1 MKIAICD
8 DLRFDRTLLCE
19 YIMQYAKNTFI
30 NIEVVEFDSGEQM
43 LSSFSE
49 EKYKIVFLDIY
60 MKGID
65 GVEVAERIRETDE
78 DCKIIFTTSSIDH
91 KGEGFEVAATHYL
104 IKPITYK
111 RVEQALNRCKKV
123 LAFDAQYVE
132 LPFGKESVKINL
144 KDILYV
150 EAIRNGVII
159 ITEQEKYKIHMPIA
173 KICDAIRDKR
183 FLRSH
188 RGFIVNMQHIIAT
201 KDNEFVLK
209 NGITVPIRQSG
220 RKEIKSAYAHYVI
233 EIHKEIQAFNA
244 IPN

>member
-19 YIMQYAKNTFI
+19 YILQYAKNNFV
-30 NIEVVEFDSGEQM
+30 NIEVVEFDSGEEM
-43 LSSFSE
+43 LTSFLE

-65 GVEVAERIRETDE
+65 GVEVAEKIRETDE
-78 DCKIIFTTSSIDH
+78 DCKIIFTTSSLDH

-111 RVEQALNRCKKV
+111 RVEQALNRCKKI
-123 LAFDAQYVE
+123 LAFDAKYIE
-132 LPFGKESVKINL
+132 LPLGKETVKIRL
-144 KDILYV
+144 RDIMYI
-150 EAIRNGVII
+150 EAVRNGIVIT
-159 ITEQEKYKIHMPIA
+159 TEIEEYKIHMPMA
-173 KICDAIRDKR
+173 KICDIIKDKR

-201 KDNEFVLK
+201 KENEFVLK
-209 NGITVPIRQSG
+209 NSFTIPIRQSG
-220 RKEIKSAYAHYVI
+220 RKEIKCAYMHYVI
-233 EIHKEIQAFNA
+233 ESQKDNHCSDFIV
-244 IPN
+244 

>member
-1 MKIAICD
+1 MMKIAVCD

-19 YIMQYAKNTFI
+19 YILQYAKNNFI
-30 NIEVVEFDSGEQM
+30 NIEVVEFDSGEEV
-43 LSSFSE
+43 LSSFSQ

-78 DCKIIFTTSSIDH
+78 ECKIIFTTSSVDH

-104 IKPITYK
+104 IKPITYN

-132 LPFGKESVKINL
+132 LPCGKETVKIIL
-144 KDILYV
+144 RDILYV
-150 EAIRNGVII
+150 EAVRNGVII
-159 ITEQEKYKIHMPIA
+159 TTELEEYKIHMPMA
-173 KICDAIRDKR
+173 KIFDFIRDKR

-188 RGFIVNMQHIIAT
+188 RGFIVNMQHIIST
-201 KDNEFVLK
+201 KDSEFVLK
-209 NGITVPIRQSG
+209 NGSTVPIRQSG
-220 RKEIKSAYAHYVI
+220 RKEIKSAYMHYVI
-233 EIHKEIQAFNA
+233 ESHKEVQCSNSI
-244 IPN
+244 I